1 MSTSSSTNQN
11 TLFRSALLIAAFK
24 LTFMCCIIIRRGTKE
39 VEKKEERKE
48 GERGKR
54 IEKMDIRQ

>member
-24 LTFMCCIIIRRGTKE
+24 LTFMCCGIVRKGTTEIEKK
-39 VEKKEERKE
+39 VEKRKK
-48 GERGKR
+48 GRGKKIKKR
-54 IEKMDIRQ
+54 YIRQ